1 MVASIGFL
9 LTGLAALLA
18 VAAGVLV
25 LRLRPGDYI
34 EEFDGGA
41 LPRLV
46 RAQRCPMTLAS
57 TSANLSL
64 VDTIL
69 LAASR

>member
-1 MVASIGFL
+1 MDSIGFV
-9 LTGLAALLA
+9 LTGLAAAFAVLA
-18 VAAGVLV
+18 AVLV
-25 LRLRPGDYI
+25 LALTPEDFR

-46 RAQRCPMTLAS
+46 KAQRCPTILAL
-57 TSANLSL
+57 TSAGLSL
-64 VDTIL
+64 VGTIL